1 MSNWAPYPARVEDSR
16 ATSLRAHLEL
26 DFHDSISSHPTI
38 YSAYIAA
45 QQTFSSG
52 RAALTHWLPSTA
64 NRILFA
70 KLDPPQEPP
79 AGDAAPD
86 LAPDLAP
93 DHAPVHVHSTSTSTA
108 ILMDGMDAAY
118 QAPVTPLEAHD
129 GQAPVK
135 SLEALDVHDSQ
146 APVTPLEG
154 SNDRHNTFGSVENS
168 PHATAN
174 NGYIHQQSHLID
186 PALPSSSRHDDD
198 PAPRS
203 TPPVS
208 GPSLSRPASG
218 LSNPVH
224 QAHNDPRSASS
235 EPPNGRN
242 HVVIKVGMV
251 GDAQIGKTSLMVK
264 YVEGSWDEDYIQ
276 TLGVNFMEKTI
287 SIRNTE
293 ITFSIWDLGGQ
304 REFVN
309 MLPLVCNDAV
319 AILFMFDL
327 TRKSTLNSIK
337 EWYRQG
343 RGFNK
348 TAIPILVGTKYDHFV
363 NFPAQDQEEISN
375 QARRFAK
382 AMRAS
387 LIFSSTSHSIN
398 VQKIFKIVLS
408 KAFDLKCT
416 IPEIENVGE
425 PLLLYQS
432 V

>member
-1 MSNWAPYPARVEDSR
+1 MEFAPPPSESLPAPDAEVPVGPAVAEAEEVVQGD
-16 ATSLRAHLEL
+16 
-26 DFHDSISSHPTI
+26 
-38 YSAYIAA
+38 
-45 QQTFSSG
+45 QTPQ
-52 RAALTHWLPSTA
+52 A
-64 NRILFA
+64 
-70 KLDPPQEPP
+70 QEPQP
-79 AGDAAPD
+79 
-86 LAPDLAP
+86 
-93 DHAPVHVHSTSTSTA
+93 
-108 ILMDGMDAAY
+108 
-118 QAPVTPLEAHD
+118 E
-129 GQAPVK
+129 
-135 SLEALDVHDSQ
+135 SQ
-146 APVTPLEG
+146 QEQEIPTEHP
-154 SNDRHNTFGSVENS
+154 VENS
-168 PHATAN
+168 APVMVNIEEPASDHANSRAAFN
-174 NGYIHQQSHLID
+174 NGYNSDSKAHYHS
-186 PALPSSSRHDDD
+186 
-198 PAPRS
+198 RS
-203 TPPVS
+203 TDFHQSAPEYAAQDTDQS
-208 GPSLSRPASG
+208 RQNSSPSLSQHPLPVPNSRPGSG
-218 LSNPVH
+218 LSSGPERPGASQQQQQLQQQELGQR
-224 QAHNDPRSASS
+224 QAAQANKNS
-235 EPPNGRN
+235 
-242 HVVIKVGMV
+242 VVIKVGMV

-348 TAIPILVGTKYDHFV
+348 TAIPFLVGTKYDHFV
-363 NFPAQDQEEISN
+363 NFPREDQEEISI
-375 QARRFAK
+375 QAKRFAK
-382 AMRAS
+382 AMKAS

-398 VQKIFKIVLS
+398 VQKIFKIVLA

-425 PLLLYQS
+425 PLLLYKN